1 MPNQRYQVIG
11 IFKFLVIL
19 IAFEFRCL
27 LFDCLADSEAG
38 LAVLDG
44 GGAGY
49 KEGVELESHQQDR
62 QPGAEQV
69 QQVPPLHSHRD
80 THCQYLFIIYNK

>member
-1 MPNQRYQVIG
+1 MVP
-11 IFKFLVIL
+11 IL
-19 IAFEFRCL
+19 IAFEFRCV
-27 LFDCLADSEAG
+27 LFDCLTDSEAG

-44 GGAGY
+44 GGTGY

-69 QQVPPLHSHRD
+69 KQVPPLHSHQEGIP
-80 THCQYLFIIYNK
+80 TASITIVLVCGNISLSKE